1 MNKKGDF
8 FMSICK
14 ELGIEYPIFC
24 GAMARITWHELVGA
38 VSEAG
43 GLGVL
48 ASGGMTAE
56 QLRDEIRKTRE
67 TTVKPFGV
75 NLMLQMNNIPELVEV
90 ICEEKVAVVTT
101 GAGNPAPY
109 IPQLKAAG
117 AKIFPVIASVKHAKK
132 MEAAGADGVIA
143 EGQEAGGH
151 IGSVSTMSL
160 IPQIVDAVNIPVIAA
175 GGTGDGRTVAA
186 MYALGAQG
194 IQAGTIFLASEECQ
208 ISQNYKDAII
218 KASDTDTIVT
228 GRKAK
233 DPVRALKTPMLEKF
247 LDMEHNNASF
257 SDLEHL
263 TVGSLK
269 RAVDGDLEN
278 GTPMCGE
285 IAGLIKEVK
294 TSREIIVSLFEEAD
308 KIAQS
313 LVINR

>member
-1 MNKKGDF
+1 
-8 FMSICK
+8 MSISK
-14 ELGIEYPIFC
+14 TIGIDYPIFC

-56 QLRDEIRKTRE
+56 QLREEIRQTRAM
-67 TTVKPFGV
+67 TQKPFGV
-75 NLMLQMNNIPELVEV
+75 NLMLQMPNIPELVEV
-90 ICEEKVAVVTT
+90 IIEEKVAVVTT

-117 AKIFPVIASVKHAKK
+117 VKVFPVIASVKHAKK
-132 MEAAGADGVIA
+132 MEAAGVDGVIA

-160 IPQIVDAVNIPVIAA
+160 IPQIVDAVTIPVIAA

-208 ISQNYKDAII
+208 ISQTYKDAII
-218 KASDTDTIVT
+218 NASDTDTIVT

-233 DPVRALKTPMLEKF
+233 DPVRSLRTPMLEKF
-247 LDMEHNNASF
+247 LELEQNNAQF
-257 SDLEHL
+257 EELEHL

-285 IAGLIKEVK
+285 IAGLINEVK
-294 TSREIIVSLFEEAD
+294 PVREIIQSLFDEAD
-308 KIAQS
+308 QVAARLTIT
-313 LVINR
+313 R

>member
-1 MNKKGDF
+1 
-8 FMSICK
+8 MSISK
-14 ELGIEYPIFC
+14 TIGIDYPIFC

-56 QLRDEIRKTRE
+56 QLREEIRQTRAM
-67 TTVKPFGV
+67 TQKPFGV
-75 NLMLQMNNIPELVEV
+75 NLMLQMPNIPELVEV
-90 ICEEKVAVVTT
+90 IIDEKVAVVTT

-117 AKIFPVIASVKHAKK
+117 VKVFPVIASVKHAKK
-132 MEAAGADGVIA
+132 MEAAGVDGVIA

-160 IPQIVDAVNIPVIAA
+160 IPQIVDAVTIPVIAA

-208 ISQNYKDAII
+208 ISQTYKDAII
-218 KASDTDTIVT
+218 NASDTDTIVT

-233 DPVRALKTPMLEKF
+233 DPVRSLRTPMLEKF
-247 LDMEHNNASF
+247 LELEQNNAQF
-257 SDLEHL
+257 EELEHL

-285 IAGLIKEVK
+285 IAGLINEVK
-294 TSREIIVSLFEEAD
+294 PVREIIQSLFDEAD
-308 KIAQS
+308 QVAARLTIT
-313 LVINR
+313 R

>member
-1 MNKKGDF
+1 
-8 FMSICK
+8 MSISK
-14 ELGIEYPIFC
+14 TIGIDYPIFC

-56 QLRDEIRKTRE
+56 QLREEIRQTRAM
-67 TTVKPFGV
+67 TQKPFGV
-75 NLMLQMNNIPELVEV
+75 NLMLQMPNIPELVEV
-90 ICEEKVAVVTT
+90 IIEEKVAVVTT

-109 IPQLKAAG
+109 IPQLKAADV
-117 AKIFPVIASVKHAKK
+117 KVFPVIASVKHAKK
-132 MEAAGADGVIA
+132 MEAAGVDGVIA

-160 IPQIVDAVNIPVIAA
+160 IPQIVDAVTIPVIAA

-208 ISQNYKDAII
+208 ISQTYKDAII
-218 KASDTDTIVT
+218 NASDTDTIVT

-233 DPVRALKTPMLEKF
+233 DPVRSLRTPMLEKF
-247 LDMEHNNASF
+247 LELEQNNAQF
-257 SDLEHL
+257 EELEHL

-285 IAGLIKEVK
+285 IAGLINEVK
-294 TSREIIVSLFEEAD
+294 PVREIIQSLFDEAD
-308 KIAQS
+308 QVAARLTIT
-313 LVINR
+313 R

>member
-1 MNKKGDF
+1 
-8 FMSICK
+8 MSICK
-14 ELGIEYPIFC
+14 EIGIEYPIFC

-38 VSEAG
+38 VSQAG
-43 GLGVL
+43 GLGIL
-48 ASGGMTAE
+48 ASGGMTAA
-56 QLRDEIRKTRE
+56 QLREEIRKTRE
-67 TTVKPFGV
+67 LTQKPFGV
-75 NLMLQMNNIPELVEV
+75 NLMLQMNNIPELVDV
-90 ICEEKVAVVTT
+90 IVEEKVAVVTT

-109 IPQLKAAG
+109 IPKLKEAG
-117 AKIFPVIASVKHAKK
+117 VKVFPVIASVKHAKK
-132 MEAAGADGVIA
+132 MEAAGVDGVIA

-208 ISQNYKDAII
+208 ISQAYKDAIVR
-218 KASDTDTIVT
+218 ANDTDTIVT

-233 DPVRALKTPMLEKF
+233 DPVRSLRTPMLEKF
-247 LDMEHNNASF
+247 LDMEQNNASF
-257 SDLEHL
+257 EDLEHL

-294 TSREIIVSLFEEAD
+294 SSREIIQTLFKEAEEVAQGL
-308 KIAQS
+308 KITK
-313 LVINR
+313 

>member
-1 MNKKGDF
+1 
-8 FMSICK
+8 MSISK
-14 ELGIEYPIFC
+14 TIGIDYPIFC

-56 QLRDEIRKTRE
+56 QLREEIRQTRAM
-67 TTVKPFGV
+67 TQKPFGV
-75 NLMLQMNNIPELVEV
+75 NLMLQMPNIPELVEV
-90 ICEEKVAVVTT
+90 IIEEKVAVVTT

-117 AKIFPVIASVKHAKK
+117 VKVFPVIASVKHAKK
-132 MEAAGADGVIA
+132 MEAASVDGVIA

-160 IPQIVDAVNIPVIAA
+160 IPQIVDAVTIPVIAA

-208 ISQNYKDAII
+208 ISQTYKDAII
-218 KASDTDTIVT
+218 NASDTDTIVT

-233 DPVRALKTPMLEKF
+233 DPVRSLRTPMLEKF
-247 LDMEHNNASF
+247 LELEQNNAQF
-257 SDLEHL
+257 EELEHL

-285 IAGLIKEVK
+285 IAGLINEVK
-294 TSREIIVSLFEEAD
+294 PVREIIQSLFDEAD
-308 KIAQS
+308 QVAARLTIT
-313 LVINR
+313 R